1 MLVTEGQQVS
11 RGDPLLEIEPSPET
25 NLQIQQARNDYESA
39 KKALEY
45 MQQRF
50 DLKLTTN
57 DQLLQAK
64 QALEQAQAK
73 LESMRRRGSESPQI
87 LHADVTSLISKLA
100 VQEGAI
106 VAAGNP
112 LIEMVAQ
119 TRLEARLGVEPE
131 DSDKVKPGQEVSLAR
146 VNVPGP
152 KSIVGRIRKISRAA
166 DATTRLVQVF
176 TELPSTSKFLLGE
189 YVLGKVPIGSADGL
203 IVPRSAVLPEEDH
216 YVLFT
221 VKDGHAQEHT
231 VRVDLEN
238 ETDVEVIANDLH
250 PGEPVVTL
258 GNYELKDGMAVK
270 VDLQGTENR
279 RPSQLSGGQQQRVAL
294 ARTLVIQPRLL
305 LLDEP
310 LSNLDAKLRID
321 MRIELLKLQRDL
333 GLTTIYVT
341 HDQEEALALSTR
353 IAVMNRGRV
362 IQEGASRQI
371 YEQPAN
377 EFVAAFVG
385 KSNLFSGRVLQADE
399 RFIEVQTD
407 DNLILR
413 SASSASAKL
422 PETGDAVLLSV
433 RPEAMELK
441 AACSTP
447 TGPNQLTGHVAASAY
462 QGSFVEYEIQLA
474 ERTLKTYA
482 VNPKGKALF
491 QRGDEVAVTFAA
503 DDVVI
508 VRND

>member
-1 MLVTEGQQVS
+1 MKRSLRSLVTGVVIAIVGSGTWWFFHESPATSQDESATADKAESSQGPIASVKVVPVKKGTLAEEMTVYGTIVPAAGAVQTITVPFESRVRRMLVTEGQQVS
-11 RGDPLLEIEPSPET
+11 RGDPLLEIEPSPDT

-50 DLKLTTN
+50 DLKLATN
-57 DQLLQAK
+57 DQLLQTK

-119 TRLEARLGVEPE
+119 NRLEARLGIQPE

-146 VNVPGP
+146 VNAPGT
-152 KSIVGRIRKISRAA
+152 KSVAGRIRKISRAA

-189 YVLGKVPIGSADGL
+189 YVLGKVPIASADGF

-221 VKDGHAQEHT
+221 VKDGRAREHT

-238 ETDVEVIANDLH
+238 EKEVTVIANDLH
-250 PGEPVVTL
+250 TGEPVVIL

-270 VDLQGTENR
+270 VDE
-279 RPSQLSGGQQQRVAL
+279 S
-294 ARTLVIQPRLL
+294 
-305 LLDEP
+305 
-310 LSNLDAKLRID
+310 K
-321 MRIELLKLQRDL
+321 
-333 GLTTIYVT
+333 
-341 HDQEEALALSTR
+341 
-353 IAVMNRGRV
+353 
-362 IQEGASRQI
+362 
-371 YEQPAN
+371 
-377 EFVAAFVG
+377 
-385 KSNLFSGRVLQADE
+385 
-399 RFIEVQTD
+399 
-407 DNLILR
+407 
-413 SASSASAKL
+413 
-422 PETGDAVLLSV
+422 
-433 RPEAMELK
+433 
-441 AACSTP
+441 
-447 TGPNQLTGHVAASAY
+447 
-462 QGSFVEYEIQLA
+462 
-474 ERTLKTYA
+474 
-482 VNPKGKALF
+482 
-491 QRGDEVAVTFAA
+491 
-503 DDVVI
+503 
-508 VRND
+508 